1 MISYING
8 TLTHKDPT
16 FIIIDAGGIG
26 YSIKISLN
34 TYSMLAKKEE
44 GDTCKLFTY
53 LHIKEDAHTLYGFA
67 DPQEKVIFLALIS
80 ISGVGPGTA
89 LMILSSLSTDETR
102 QAIIDSDV
110 HTIQSVKGIGTK
122 TAQRIILELKDKIL
136 ALGPNESTDRI
147 STTDTAIK
155 SVSKRNTLR
164 NEALSALITLGIAK
178 AVAEK
183 NVDTVL
189 KLTDEEITLE
199 ELIRQA
205 LKTA

>member
-34 TYSMLAKKEE
+34 TYSMLDKKKE

-80 ISGVGPGTA
+80 ISGVGPSTA

-102 QAIIDSDV
+102 QAIIDADV

-122 TAQRIILELKDKIL
+122 TAQRIILELKDKML
-136 ALGPNESTDRI
+136 ALGPNESADRI

-155 SVSKRNTLR
+155 SISQRNTLR
-164 NEALSALITLGIAK
+164 NEALSALVTLGIAK
-178 AVAEK
+178 NVAEK
-183 NVDTVL
+183 SIHIIL
-189 KLTDEEITLE
+189 KQSDEDITLE
-199 ELIRQA
+199 ELITQA
-205 LKTA
+205 LKRA